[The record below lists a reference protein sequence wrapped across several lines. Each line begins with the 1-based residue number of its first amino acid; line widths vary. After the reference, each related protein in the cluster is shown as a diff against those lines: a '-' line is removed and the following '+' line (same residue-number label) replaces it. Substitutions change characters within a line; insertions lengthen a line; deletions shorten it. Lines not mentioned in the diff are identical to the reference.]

1 MYILGVNLSHHASVC
16 LLKNGKVLFYLED
29 DRLSGDKEIPF
40 DVRDGDGPESK
51 LNSKLLSLE
60 KVSQYTNHID
70 HIIFASY
77 GRRIDAKKWPHD
89 NDDVLIEYILNK
101 VKFSYDSVHCLR
113 EHHLYHA
120 FNAFYSSGFKEA
132 AALVLDA
139 GGMSLDGY
147 GYENGPEN
155 IDFIETKFAAL
166 EPLYR
171 EAETMYHFDAKGDF
185 ECIFKHYTSSQL
197 RYMGRN
203 KPFSTTQDVFLSS
216 SMSCGVL
223 FNDITYIL
231 EALGEQGEVPSWRP
245 SAAGKTMGLSSYGD
259 AENPLLKPATNPH
272 ALGRWFIEDKKTG
285 VWVTNNSVI
294 LTLLYNHYPR
304 FYSLLKRSYTGGEI
318 VDPTKYFPLD
328 EKTFQQAA
336 DLSKKLQVE
345 TKNHA
350 VRLIRQLLNR
360 TGTNNI
366 VLSGGY
372 FLNCVNNYEYIKEFP
387 GVNFYIDPI
396 AYDGGTAMGAARY
409 VWHHILKKTKRYP
422 LDSLFLG

>member
-16 LLKNGKVLFYLED
+16 LLKNGKVIFYLED
-29 DRLSGDKEIPF
+29 DRLSRNKEVPF
-40 DVRDGDGPESK
+40 DLWDGDGPESK
-51 LNSKLLSLE
+51 LITKLLSLE
-60 KVSQYTNHID
+60 KVTEYTHHIQ

-77 GRRIDAKKWPHD
+77 GRKIDAKKWPQD
-89 NDDVLIEYILNK
+89 NDDVLIEHILNR
-101 VKFSYDSVHCLR
+101 VKFSYDSVHYLR

-132 AALVLDA
+132 AALVLDS
-139 GGMSLDGY
+139 GGMSMEGCK
-147 GYENGPEN
+147 YEKAPDSS
-155 IDFIETKFAAL
+155 DFIETKFSDL
-166 EPLYR
+166 EDLYR
-171 EAETMYHFDAKGDF
+171 EAETMYSFDSKGNF
-185 ECIFKHYTSSQL
+185 ECLFKHYTAASL

-203 KPFSTTQDVFLSS
+203 QLFSTDKDVFWSS

-231 EALGEQGEVPSWRP
+231 ESFGGDEAPPSFRP
-245 SAAGKTMGLSSYGD
+245 SAHGKTMGLSSYGD
-259 AENPLLKPATNPH
+259 DV
-272 ALGRWFIEDKKTG
+272 LGWCKWFIRDKKTG
-285 VWVTNNSVI
+285 VWVTNNALI
-294 LTLLYNHYPR
+294 LKLLYNFYPR
-304 FYSLLKRSYTGGEI
+304 FYFLLKRSYSGGEMKDLAEFF
-318 VDPTKYFPLD
+318 VPD
-328 EKTFQQAA
+328 EKMFQQAA

-345 TKNHA
+345 TKNH
-350 VRLIRQLLNR
+350 VIRLIQKLLNR

-387 GVNFYIDPI
+387 GVNFYIDPM

-409 VWHHILKKTKRYP
+409 VWHHVLKKTKRYP